1 MSIEYSNVINHLYM
15 HQSVLTT
22 ATYSDQ
28 FSTSVSLRGKRLLMK
43 LQAQLAQHSILTIK
57 PDMNIHVTLLQ
68 S

>member
-1 MSIEYSNVINHLYM
+1 MSIEYSNVVNHLYM

-57 PDMNIHVTLLQ
+57 PDMNIHVTLLH